1 MSRWAA
7 ICTLVAFVSERDELG
22 VQRKK
27 ERARRVPCNVY
38 SISQQAYYAAAQ
50 SGVRPA
56 AVLEVRQ
63 CAYSGE
69 KVCEYGG
76 VRYTVDSAVSSNAD
90 TVRLTLAEKVGN
102 R

>member
-1 MSRWAA
+1 MSRWAGM
-7 ICTLVAFVSERDELG
+7 CTLVAFETERDALG

-38 SISQQAYYAAAQ
+38 SISQQAYYA
-50 SGVRPA
+50 
-56 AVLEVRQ
+56 
-63 CAYSGE
+63 YSGE

-76 VRYTVDSAVSSNAD
+76 VRYTVDSAVLSSAD
-90 TVRLTLAEKVGN
+90 TLRLTLTEKAGN

>member
-1 MSRWAA
+1 MSRWAG
-7 ICTLVAFVSERDELG
+7 ICALVAFVTERDELG

-27 ERARRVPCNVY
+27 ECSRRVPCNVY

-50 SGVRPA
+50 SGVRPM
-56 AVLEVRQ
+56 AVLEVRR

-76 VRYTVDSAVSSNAD
+76 VRYTVDSAVLSGAD
-90 TVRLTLAEKVGN
+90 TMRLTLVEKVGN

>member
-1 MSRWAA
+1 MSRWAGM
-7 ICTLVAFVSERDELG
+7 CTLVALDSERDELG

-27 ERARRVPCNVY
+27 ERSRRVPCNEY

-50 SGVRPA
+50 SGVRPM
-56 AVLEVRQ
+56 AVLEVRR

-76 VRYTVDSAVSSNAD
+76 VRYTVDSAVASGAD
-90 TVRLTLAEKVGN
+90 TLRLTLTEKVGN